1 MNQPLDETRSAELCQ
16 QIKAKAATPFDNA
29 YRAAIATPGSTYVQG
44 FVVLSNRSAQIIEH
58 GWLELEAQI
67 VDPTLPHLKKIAPEL
82 HYFPVQRLSL
92 KQLKAAVEEAQED
105 YPDDPPLPVYGTQPY
120 EYYGDVMLG
129 GKEYLD
135 AHQSAVAKSQELSS
149 STE

>member
-1 MNQPLDETRSAELCQ
+1 MNQPLDETRSVELCQ

-29 YRAAIATPGSTYVQG
+29 HRGAIATGATYVQG
-44 FVVLSNRSAQIIEH
+44 FIVLAGQSTSVIEH
-58 GWLELEAQI
+58 GWIELEEQI
-67 VDPTLPHLKKIAPEL
+67 IDPTLPHLKKIAADL
-82 HYFPVQRLSL
+82 HYFPVQRLSV

-129 GKEYLD
+129 GKDYLD
-135 AHQSAVAKSQELSS
+135 AYQLAIAKSKELDPSA
-149 STE
+149 E